1 MNKSTKITQQTMETQ
16 KRNPLS
22 KFAMI
27 LSGILGIVTLI
38 ISLGYETFA
47 PKDSNDMNGLFLLA
61 IAYFFILLTIGFYAN
76 PISSKSDDWKS
87 ISLFSFYFYS
97 LFIPAVIIAVIYGFL
112 QKHVPNAVILTIGWV
127 IQCVFVGIWFFPKL
141 KRNKTKEKDLM
152 RLDYYS
158 TIAILVLTIIWVI
171 YDILNIKLGF
181 AITMG
186 EFLIIQIYVKKSLIE
201 LKQDDE

>member
-152 RLDYYS
+152 RLVS
-158 TIAILVLTIIWVI
+158 CLI
-171 YDILNIKLGF
+171 DI
-181 AITMG
+181 
-186 EFLIIQIYVKKSLIE
+186 
-201 LKQDDE
+201 